1 MDENISNSSE
11 RFKRLSLTSSKA
23 QESDIMSIQLSQQF
37 NKGNDFAITLFYLLT
52 SI

>member
-37 NKGNDFAITLFYLLT
+37 NKGNDFAIALFYLFT